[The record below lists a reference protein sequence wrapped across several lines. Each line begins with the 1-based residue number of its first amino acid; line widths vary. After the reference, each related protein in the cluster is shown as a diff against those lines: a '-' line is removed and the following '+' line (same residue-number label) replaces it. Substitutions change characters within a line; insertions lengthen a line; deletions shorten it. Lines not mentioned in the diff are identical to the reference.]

1 MTLLIIIRYHEQAAA
16 LAAQQARL
24 ALEDTGPDLATH
36 YATAGELRGI
46 PAIGRS
52 VAGVIPYTDPYRE
65 TARREA
71 EAQRLRERTAA

>member
-1 MTLLIIIRYHEQAAA
+1 MTLLIVIRYHEQAAA
-16 LAAQQARL
+16 LATQQARL
-24 ALEDTGPDLATH
+24 ALEDTTH

-71 EAQRLRERTAA
+71 EAQRLKERTAA

>member
-1 MTLLIIIRYHEQAAA
+1 MTLLIVIKYHEQAAA

-24 ALEDTGPDLATH
+24 ALEDTGPELTH

-46 PAIGRS
+46 LAIGRS

-71 EAQRLRERTAA
+71 EANRLRERTAA

>member
-1 MTLLIIIRYHEQAAA
+1 MTLLIVIRYHEQAAA
-16 LAAQQARL
+16 LATQQARL
-24 ALEDTGPDLATH
+24 ALQDTGPDLATH

-71 EAQRLRERTAA
+71 EAQRLKERTAA